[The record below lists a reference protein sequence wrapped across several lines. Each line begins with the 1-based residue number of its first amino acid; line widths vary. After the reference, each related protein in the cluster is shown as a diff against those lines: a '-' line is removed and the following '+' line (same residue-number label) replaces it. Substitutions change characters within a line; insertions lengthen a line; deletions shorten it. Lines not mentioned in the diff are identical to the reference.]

1 MSASPQALAQ
11 LLGRLILELNRA
23 SSPELFRLLGEL
35 EISFSQVK
43 ALHFLQDMGEA
54 SVKDIGEKLGLSFPA
69 ASRALDG
76 LAQRGYVERREST
89 EDRRSR
95 LVRLLPAGSEL
106 LDRIAR
112 GRLSALEDFTATLS
126 PVERVALHTALRP
139 IVERIPQ

>member
-43 ALHFLQDMGEA
+43 ALHFLQDTGEA

>member
-43 ALHFLQDMGEA
+43 ALHFLQDTGEA

-95 LVRLLPAGSEL
+95 IVRLLPAGSEL